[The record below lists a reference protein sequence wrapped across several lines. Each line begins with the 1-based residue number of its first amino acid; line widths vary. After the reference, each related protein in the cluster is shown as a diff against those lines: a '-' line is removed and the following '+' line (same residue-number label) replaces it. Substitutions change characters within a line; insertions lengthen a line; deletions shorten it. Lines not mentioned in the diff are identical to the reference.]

1 MANLLQR
8 IFGREKRANDGVITA
23 DWLTGKTE
31 LTTPIGVREAMNIP
45 AVSAAIGFICGIV
58 GTVPIKLYK
67 KSDSDVTEV
76 KGDRRVKL
84 LNDETGDLLDSVQM
98 KEAIVRDYL
107 LKGGGYAY
115 LNKQRNDILSIH
127 YVKNT
132 VVSAI
137 TNPDP
142 IFKRADFLIN
152 GAVYYDFDI
161 MRLLRKTDDGARGVG
176 VLVENAIVLR
186 TMYNS
191 LKYENI
197 TSGSGARKGF
207 LKSASRLETDALLQL
222 KQAWKKLTSNDS
234 NEAMV
239 LNQGITFEAA
249 ASTAV
254 ESQMNENKKT
264 NSDLI
269 FNIFGLSPEIYSKD
283 DVFLQGLKTGV
294 MPIITAFTKTIN
306 RFMLLESEKDSYFFS
321 FDLTDLMKAATLQR
335 YQAYEIAIKN
345 GWLTIDE
352 VRATENLEALNLDF
366 IKLGLDSVIYYYKD
380 KKIYIPNTK
389 ELVEV
394 KGGEKLE
401 N

>member
-8 IFGREKRANDGVITA
+8 IFGREKRATAGVITA

-31 LTTPIGVREAMNIP
+31 ITTPIGVREAMNIP

-67 KSDSDVTEV
+67 KIDNDITEV

-152 GAVYYDFDI
+152 GAVYYDFDV

-176 VLVENAIVLR
+176 VLDENAIVLR

-197 TSGSGARKGF
+197 TSGSGTRKGF
-207 LKSASRLETDALLQL
+207 LKSASRLEADALLKL
-222 KQAWKKLTSNDS
+222 KQAWKKLISNDS

-394 KGGEKLE
+394 KGGENLE

>member
-1 MANLLQR
+1 MGFFR
-8 IFGREKRANDGVITA
+8 KMFRREKRSEAITA
-23 DWLTGKTE
+23 SDWLTGASS
-31 LTTPIGVREAMNIP
+31 TTTVGVTEAMNIP
-45 AVSAAIGFICGIV
+45 AVSAAIAFISGIIS
-58 GTVPIKLYK
+58 TVPIKLYQR
-67 KSDSDVTEV
+67 DGADVKEV
-76 KGDRRVKL
+76 AGDRRVKL

-98 KEAIVRDYL
+98 KEAMIRDYL

-115 LNKQRNDILSIH
+115 LNKKKNEIVSVH
-127 YVKNT
+127 YVKST
-132 VVSAI
+132 AVSAI
-137 TNPDP
+137 VNSDP
-142 IFKRADFLIN
+142 VFKRADFSIN
-152 GAVYYDFDI
+152 GQSYLDFNI

-176 VLVENAIVLR
+176 ILTENALILG
-186 TMYNS
+186 TMYNA

-207 LKSASRLETDALLQL
+207 LKSAARLEEDALRQL
-222 KQAWKKLTSNDS
+222 KIAWKKLTSNDS

-239 LNQGITFEAA
+239 LNQGISFEPA

-254 ESQMNENKKT
+254 ESQFNENKKT
-264 NSDLI
+264 NSNLI
-269 FNIFGLSPEIYSKD
+269 FNIFGLSSDVYGND

-352 VRATENLEALNLDF
+352 VRSSENLESLELDF
-366 IKLGLDSVIYYYKD
+366 IKLGLDSVIYYYND

-389 ELVEV
+389 EFVDV
-394 KGGEKLE
+394 KGGGKVE